1 MAVRRTAVDDRPW
14 TVDDDCPTK
23 SSAVDERWRTERVG
37 PRSPVDGD
45 REMKDVRDREDDRGD
60 RDRGDRDERR
70 EREREADPVGEVR
83 KSEATD
89 PFYDELL

>member
-1 MAVRRTAVDDRPW
+1 
-14 TVDDDCPTK
+14 
-23 SSAVDERWRTERVG
+23 
-37 PRSPVDGD
+37 
-45 REMKDVRDREDDRGD
+45 MKDVRDREDDRGD